1 MMTTNIRTTQNYL
14 NDEKKFLNNDIKV
27 NGLNYYLDSI
37 LDLYQDTKV
46 INITYLDDLFTEF
59 NLSNEEKDNVIKFVK
74 SKGYSIDNADINDE
88 LEEETREDEKAM
100 NESSFDVSS
109 LENCTVND
117 SLKLYFKDIGRY
129 KLLTREEERMICM
142 EIEKGDQDAF
152 NDFINANLRLVVSI
166 AKHYVNR
173 GLSLLDLIQD
183 GNLGLMEA
191 AKKFDYKRGNKFS
204 TYATYWIRQSII
216 RGIEK
221 DSKLIRLPSHVYQ
234 DITKIN
240 KIKNEFIQD
249 FGREPTAEE
258 IYNYSDGSLSI
269 SKIKKYLFYKKEI
282 FIEVE
287 DLDNYIDKG
296 EESPQEFNKNNKES
310 EISLLIKNMGM
321 LSPKTREVLELTLIN
336 KMEAKEIASKLGVTR
351 GRVNQLLRGG
361 VIKLGGRLRR
371 LGKIK

>member
-1 MMTTNIRTTQNYL
+1 M
-14 NDEKKFLNNDIKV
+14 KKNLLNNDIKV